1 MTYTSLEFSGQTSTN
16 PAACVSVANNG
27 SLAFGTGDFTV
38 EMYVYRKNTVD
49 TDGNGDLR
57 LFQMGNWPSGKL
69 GLVWTA
75 IPKSLTTV
83 DFYYFDAN
91 ANGNSIVSNF
101 SGITNTWV
109 HIALCRAS
117 GITRT
122 FIDGVQIGS
131 NISDTSNYTDTT
143 TALLIGAEAAG
154 GTNTRFEGYMTG
166 IRISNNAR
174 YTANFDKPL
183 SYNQDS
189 NTLLI
194 LNGSSSN
201 PYGSLSSGVTLNS
214 MTTNSSIPSGW
225 TEVPDVL
232 SYTNSQYIATNGLVY
247 TLDSPSAGQAT
258 VQTYDNSSGSTIT
271 IPSNVSFDGTTYTVV
286 SVGNSAFQ
294 DKSVTSVTLPET
306 LVTIGDIAFLSSQLA
321 SIHIPASVT
330 SMGSAPFRA
339 STLSAITVD
348 ASNTHFAVKDD
359 ILYELFTGDNTAI
372 VRSATNVSGSSV
384 YINTVTKNGV
394 TYNVTGTYPNGA
406 TLMFLNKTHVIIG
419 DNVTSIAEDAFIEAY
434 GVNKVSFGFG
444 ITAINC
450 RFNQGCNL
458 QQVVIGG
465 NVTSIGSSV
474 FANTSLTNV
483 IIPSKVTTIGS
494 GAFSGYTGSVFFHGD
509 YHATLFSNNAFSGA
523 NTAYYL
529 SYKSGWASVPTGF
542 TSMALLN
549 ELTTRDNGQKYD
561 PQNVNYSVYG
571 STADMDWNN
580 NLSELPHH
588 LLLPTYFIFDDISY
602 NLTSFGNQLQ
612 TNYTV
617 YSLTVDEG
625 IRNASVVA
633 FNVSYNLTFVS
644 LPSTMSSMGP
654 IDFPN
659 IPLKSMVFPN
669 GNNNFKIYNNG
680 LYNIST
686 SPYSF
691 KYVIDK
697 TVTSINIASDVS
709 GVTIT
714 KIDQSAF
721 DSCTSL
727 SDVFIGASINL
738 FGDQVFKTS
747 LSYTFETGSALSI
760 INGIVFN
767 TSTGVLHKSLSGS
780 GNVILSTVGNNV
792 SITSI
797 VDSAFE
803 NSTTLTGIFIPNS
816 VTVIGYGALSN
827 CTNLTSV
834 TFGDNS
840 LLTNIGQGFCMYSK
854 ISHIVIPNSVRTI
867 GWLCFMNINEL
878 ESITFPTNSYFTELP
893 PSTCGSCTQLK
904 LVVIPANITS
914 IGSSV
919 FHSCSSLSAVY
930 FLGNKPSNISDGAFG
945 NISSSAILY
954 YPAGNT
960 TWDNYTNT
968 NFSSI
973 QSFDLFNPSTT
984 YQPGDS
990 VAILNETTIASVPSG
1005 VTMNIEA
1012 DVTITSAISGSMLH
1026 IGTGKTATISSGTT
1040 TVSGLGN
1047 LILNANNTNAT
1058 TVQIGTTTFTGDITV
1073 SGDSTNIVKYTGN
1086 STLTLSGNI
1095 VKDGTT
1101 LTLDASN
1108 GSIEVSGVISG
1119 VTAGSSD
1126 IIISGDVTFSNPEN
1140 PYDGP
1145 TTIHSGAT
1153 LTLNESSIP
1162 NSDVTIENGGTLIII
1177 NSTMPSSVN
1186 VKSITMSTGAIL
1198 DVTDGYLKV
1207 DTLNITGGTIK
1218 TYAAGSTTILCSNAA
1233 TVSNTIQVDLYG
1245 SVSTGTSYFVIN
1257 AASGLSGATYN
1268 VTYYGDTQN
1277 VDLNAI
1283 SSSMLLY
1290 LQVAELQGFL
1300 FPAYLNLSNPIT
1312 TATTYI
1318 EVTDCAG
1325 LHLGTGDF
1333 EIEWTQYQYW
1343 YDNPGNMRVFSINS
1357 WPTAVISVSIE
1368 YYQGSPRFFYWNN
1381 QGTSFNNIAAIDPT
1395 DLINQWN
1402 TFKVNRTSGVTKF
1415 YRNGVQIGSNLTDTQ
1430 NITGSASLI
1439 IGGDGNRSCPFT
1451 GWISSFRWTKGSP
1464 ATNTFTI
1471 NDSQESGDM
1480 SGNIYYHTPSGTT
1493 QSYIPLTLQTPYP
1506 SCFNEGTMILCEV
1519 DGEEKYMPIEKLT
1532 RGDKVVSY
1540 LHGALSI
1547 LAIGK
1552 GSMVNDP
1559 SEPKRCM
1566 YKLSKTGN
1574 MTDDLMITGGHALLV
1589 DERPKGL
1596 CFKIDDKFLS
1606 FAENDKRCVKMENA
1620 ERYTYYNLCLENNGN
1635 KDQRYGVYANGML
1648 CETPSE
1654 KQFND
1659 HQYSELL

>member
-1 MTYTSLEFSGQTSTN
+1 MTYTSLEFSGAISPD
-16 PAACVSVANNG
+16 PAATISVANNG
-27 SLAFGTGDFTV
+27 SLAFGTGDFTI

-49 TDGNGDLR
+49 PDGNGDIR
-57 LFQMGNWPSGKL
+57 LCQMGNWPSGKL
-69 GLVWTA
+69 SLVWGVY
-75 IPKSLTTV
+75 PKSSTNV
-83 DFYYFDAN
+83 SFYHDNADFTGY
-91 ANGNSIVSNF
+91 VVT
-101 SGITNTWV
+101 SGITSITNTWV
-109 HIALCRAS
+109 HLALCRAS
-117 GITRT
+117 GIIRL
-122 FIDGVQIGS
+122 FIDGVQSGS
-131 NISDTSNYTDTT
+131 DIADTSNYSDTT
-143 TALLIGAEAAG
+143 TALTIGAQPNELD
-154 GTNTRFEGYMTG
+154 NTRFEGYMTG

-174 YTANFDKPL
+174 YTANFDKPDGYL
-183 SYNQDS
+183 EDS

-201 PYGSLSSGVTLNS
+201 SYGSLSSGVTLNN

-225 TEVPDVL
+225 TEITMPYEINNDN
-232 SYTNSQYIATNGLVY
+232 TDNQGIIY
-247 TLDSPSAGQAT
+247 TLDSPSTGQAT
-258 VQTYDNSSGSTIT
+258 VSGKTSSLSTNLV
-271 IPSNVSFDGTTYTVV
+271 IPDQVSKNGTTYDVV
-286 SVGNSAFQ
+286 KIGDNVFESSY
-294 DKSVTSVTLPET
+294 DVTSVTMRKNVT
-306 LVTIGDIAFLSSQLA
+306 YIGNRAFADCRNMVTIN
-321 SIHIPASVT
+321 
-330 SMGSAPFRA
+330 M
-339 STLSAITVD
+339 
-348 ASNTHFAVKDD
+348 
-359 ILYELFTGDNTAI
+359 
-372 VRSATNVSGSSV
+372 
-384 YINTVTKNGV
+384 
-394 TYNVTGTYPNGA
+394 
-406 TLMFLNKTHVIIG
+406 
-419 DNVTSIAEDAFIEAY
+419 
-434 GVNKVSFGFG
+434 GVNVE
-444 ITAINC
+444 
-450 RFNQGCNL
+450 
-458 QQVVIGG
+458 
-465 NVTSIGSSV
+465 
-474 FANTSLTNV
+474 
-483 IIPSKVTTIGS
+483 
-494 GAFSGYTGSVFFHGD
+494 Y
-509 YHATLFSNNAFSGA
+509 
-523 NTAYYL
+523 
-529 SYKSGWASVPTGF
+529 
-542 TSMALLN
+542 
-549 ELTTRDNGQKYD
+549 
-561 PQNVNYSVYG
+561 
-571 STADMDWNN
+571 
-580 NLSELPHH
+580 
-588 LLLPTYFIFDDISY
+588 IS
-602 NLTSFGNQLQ
+602 
-612 TNYTV
+612 
-617 YSLTVDEG
+617 
-625 IRNASVVA
+625 AA
-633 FNVSYNLTFVS
+633 
-644 LPSTMSSMGP
+644 
-654 IDFPN
+654 
-659 IPLKSMVFPN
+659 
-669 GNNNFKIYNNG
+669 
-680 LYNIST
+680 
-686 SPYSF
+686 
-691 KYVIDK
+691 
-697 TVTSINIASDVS
+697 
-709 GVTIT
+709 
-714 KIDQSAF
+714 AF
-721 DSCTSL
+721 DYCL
-727 SDVFIGASINL
+727 
-738 FGDQVFKTS
+738 K
-747 LSYTFETGSALSI
+747 
-760 INGIVFN
+760 
-767 TSTGVLHKSLSGS
+767 
-780 GNVILSTVGNNV
+780 
-792 SITSI
+792 
-797 VDSAFE
+797 
-803 NSTTLTGIFIPNS
+803 
-816 VTVIGYGALSN
+816 
-827 CTNLTSV
+827 LTSV
-834 TFGDNS
+834 TIPES
-840 LLTNIGQGFCMYSK
+840 VTYIGTYAFIWG
-854 ISHIVIPNSVRTI
+854 
-867 GWLCFMNINEL
+867 
-878 ESITFPTNSYFTELP
+878 
-893 PSTCGSCTQLK
+893 
-904 LVVIPANITS
+904 ANIQS
-914 IGSSV
+914 
-919 FHSCSSLSAVY
+919 VY
-930 FLGNKPSNISDGAFG
+930 FLGD
-945 NISSSAILY
+945 
-954 YPAGNT
+954 
-960 TWDNYTNT
+960 NT
-968 NFSSI
+968 NNRYFSNDSFNFRKALVGDNGEWDSWYSSYPWWNPDTKCPTAIAYYLDGKNGWSQYISPNSPPTQFSSI
-973 QSFDLFNPSTT
+973 QSFKQYNRSTT
-984 YQPGDS
+984 YQSGDS

-1012 DVTITSAISGSMLH
+1012 DATITSAISGSILN
-1026 IGTGKTATISSGTT
+1026 ITSGKTATISSGTT
-1040 TVSGLGN
+1040 TVTGSGN

-1480 SGNIYYHTPSGTT
+1480 ISNIYYHTPSGTT
-1493 QSYIPLTLQTPYP
+1493 QTYIPLTLQTPYP

-1519 DGEEKYMPIEKLT
+1519 DGEEKYMPIEKLA

-1540 LHGALSI
+1540 LHGALPI

-1552 GSMVNDP
+1552 GYMVNDP

-1566 YKLSKTGN
+1566 YKLPKTGN

-1606 FAENDKRCVKMENA
+1606 FAESDKRCVKMENTD
-1620 ERYTYYNLCLENNGN
+1620 RYTYYNLCLENNGN
-1635 KDQRYGVYANGML
+1635 KDQRFGVWANGML